1 MYLKVLEEINSHSDS
16 IYVVK
21 DELKNIIPLHK
32 HPQSHILVV
41 LDGVAKIDIDQTAYY
56 IPNGFF
62 VWIPSN
68 VSHRVLFDSAKIT
81 ILNIYYPQD
90 KLVTKC
96 TEEEDFFSTI
106 GVYLTPSLLFHTF
119 EIFKNKSI
127 GEVSQQWQIE
137 LLTTMKNILPHI
149 INSNINLRLPISH
162 NKTIQKIIKI
172 IKREYRNNLTAKM
185 LGEEVGM
192 SVRTLDR
199 YFAKELNTSF
209 YQYLKMYRMVEAIKL
224 LVKKDVNIEE
234 VAYNVGYDST
244 ASFSNA
250 FLKVTGFRPSNLLK
264 DDMIES
270 YNSTLARMIK

>member
-137 LLTTMKNILPHI
+137 IGRAH
-149 INSNINLRLPISH
+149 
-162 NKTIQKIIKI
+162 
-172 IKREYRNNLTAKM
+172 
-185 LGEEVGM
+185 V
-192 SVRTLDR
+192 
-199 YFAKELNTSF
+199 
-209 YQYLKMYRMVEAIKL
+209 
-224 LVKKDVNIEE
+224 
-234 VAYNVGYDST
+234 
-244 ASFSNA
+244 
-250 FLKVTGFRPSNLLK
+250 
-264 DDMIES
+264 
-270 YNSTLARMIK
+270 